1 VYHDPIGWTNTKGD
15 GFPVLHLKEKFHQRI
30 INDNVGIPDLMLGPF
45 THVEDTRNGM
55 IVPIKNDISGVY
67 VNTDLLVAV
76 QDIILECIGSRG
88 IHHPASIYIE
98 IACFIVVITK
108 IITAITL
115 FR

>member
-1 VYHDPIGWTNTKGD
+1 MYHDPIRRTNIEGD
-15 GFPVLHLKEKFHQRI
+15 GNPILHLKEKFHQWI
-30 INDNVGIPDLMLGPF
+30 IHDNVRIPYLMLGPF

-108 IITAITL
+108 IIIVKCL
-115 FR
+115 SR